1 MMLLEAK
8 HKRMVEIQDL
18 RNAEIHE
25 VSELQ
30 TAIQQEKK
38 DKLQRK
44 MAERSAAWQVIK
56 ENEEEKKKKLDV
68 KEKERLEAVKMQ
80 EDYCKLQDQ
89 QDKKRADEWEARE
102 RKIQESMNRMGDVIR
117 KTDEAEKKQDLL
129 ILKQSLIKD
138 KEAEQA
144 EKKKR

>member
-1 MMLLEAK
+1 MLLEAK

-44 MAERSAAWQVIK
+44 LAERSAAWQVIK

-68 KEKERLEAVKMQ
+68 KEKERLEAVKM
-80 EDYCKLQDQ
+80 
-89 QDKKRADEWEARE
+89 
-102 RKIQESMNRMGDVIR
+102 
-117 KTDEAEKKQDLL
+117 
-129 ILKQSLIKD
+129 
-138 KEAEQA
+138 
-144 EKKKR
+144 

>member
-1 MMLLEAK
+1 MLLEAK

-44 MAERSAAWQVIK
+44 LAERSAAW
-56 ENEEEKKKKLDV
+56 
-68 KEKERLEAVKMQ
+68 
-80 EDYCKLQDQ
+80 
-89 QDKKRADEWEARE
+89 
-102 RKIQESMNRMGDVIR
+102 
-117 KTDEAEKKQDLL
+117 
-129 ILKQSLIKD
+129 
-138 KEAEQA
+138 
-144 EKKKR
+144 

>member
-1 MMLLEAK
+1 MLLEAK

-44 MAERSAAWQVIK
+44 LAERSAAWQVIK